1 MRQYFQDREYILD
14 TFASSKE
21 SPFFEGFKQTHKNK
35 HIKQI

>member
-14 TFASSKE
+14 TFASNKE
-21 SPFFEGFKQTHKNK
+21 SSIFLKVSNK